1 MRKKNE
7 DPIRVWD
14 PHTGKLLRELAGHTA
29 RVEAVRYGRGGQYL
43 FSASQDRTIKIWD
56 VATSRLLETV
66 KGHGDLIFSL
76 ALSPDGRRLASAG
89 GSVVRIWDLDAY
101 RD

>member
-1 MRKKNE
+1 M
-7 DPIRVWD
+7 
-14 PHTGKLLRELAGHTA
+14 
-29 RVEAVRYGRGGQYL
+29 RYGRGGKYL

-56 VATSRLLETV
+56 VATSRLIGTL
-66 KGHGDLIFSL
+66 KGHGDLIYSL

-89 GSVVRIWDLDAY
+89 GSVVTIWELGAD